1 MAEKMSLTP
10 EQKEAISEIDRNL
23 QIIACA
29 GSGKTEVITRRIA
42 NILQSKSDIKPE
54 NIVAFTFTEKAAASM
69 KKRIVRAL
77 DTKASINID
86 RMYVGTIHGFCYHL
100 LNKYT
105 EQFREYKVL
114 DSVKSHLFVARY
126 CNECGMRDLNLE
138 SYPRNV
144 NLFLQ
149 CIDKMIDD
157 YDHADT
163 WTQEQRDVLNKYI
176 GCLYSHHYIDFA
188 LMIFETLRQ
197 IESNPEVKDYISRI
211 KYLVV
216 DEYHSV

>member
-1 MAEKMSLTP
+1 MTL
-10 EQKEAISEIDRNL
+10 
-23 QIIACA
+23 
-29 GSGKTEVITRRIA
+29 
-42 NILQSKSDIKPE
+42 
-54 NIVAFTFTEKAAASM
+54 
-69 KKRIVRAL
+69 
-77 DTKASINID
+77 
-86 RMYVGTIHGFCYHL
+86 
-100 LNKYT
+100 
-105 EQFREYKVL
+105 REYKVL

-126 CNECGMRDLNLE
+126 CNECGMSDLDLE
-138 SYPRNV
+138 PYPRNV

-157 YDHADT
+157 NDYADT

>member
-1 MAEKMSLTP
+1 MS
-10 EQKEAISEIDRNL
+10 D
-23 QIIACA
+23 
-29 GSGKTEVITRRIA
+29 
-42 NILQSKSDIKPE
+42 
-54 NIVAFTFTEKAAASM
+54 
-69 KKRIVRAL
+69 L
-77 DTKASINID
+77 D
-86 RMYVGTIHGFCYHL
+86 
-100 LNKYT
+100 
-105 EQFREYKVL
+105 
-114 DSVKSHLFVARY
+114 
-126 CNECGMRDLNLE
+126 LE
-138 SYPRNV
+138 PYPRNV

-163 WTQEQRDVLNKYI
+163 WTQEQRDVLNKYF